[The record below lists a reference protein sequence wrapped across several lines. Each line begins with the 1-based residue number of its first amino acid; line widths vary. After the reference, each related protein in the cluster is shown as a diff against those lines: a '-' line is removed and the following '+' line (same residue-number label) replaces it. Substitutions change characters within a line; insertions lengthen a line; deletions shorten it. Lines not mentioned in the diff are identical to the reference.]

1 MGDGWESP
9 ELVNC
14 KYTWNEYGYLYNSC
28 VILWNCQR
36 KKMENGVN
44 YLSKFDARMKGHVVD
59 VPQ

>member
-1 MGDGWESP
+1 MDIYII
-9 ELVNC
+9 LV
-14 KYTWNEYGYLYNSC
+14 LYYETVSG
-28 VILWNCQR
+28 